1 MRTAAG
7 SEASPVNGNYHEHK
21 EPVVMVMAS
30 IDVKIRHVFGF
41 TFSWRAASPVIVQL
55 SGCLLLDQCL

>member
-1 MRTAAG
+1 MKTAAG
-7 SEASPVNGNYHEHK
+7 SEMSQVSGNYHEHK

-41 TFSWRAASPVIVQL
+41 TFSWQAAPPVIV
-55 SGCLLLDQCL
+55 